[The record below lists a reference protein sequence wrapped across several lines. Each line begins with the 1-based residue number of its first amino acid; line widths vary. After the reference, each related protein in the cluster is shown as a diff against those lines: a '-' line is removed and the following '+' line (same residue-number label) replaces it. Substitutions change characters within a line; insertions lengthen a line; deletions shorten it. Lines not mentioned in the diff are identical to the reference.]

1 MRRPITLAAVIGVAA
16 VLTSRHHEKADQ
28 ARRRP
33 QRPDPLLT
41 QGDLIL
47 PTAMSSRGRLD
58 CFGDRSG
65 RDPNGSR

>member
-16 VLTSRHHEKADQ
+16 VLTEQAPQKADQ

-47 PTAMSSRGRLD
+47 PTAM
-58 CFGDRSG
+58 
-65 RDPNGSR
+65 